1 MEMKYYRDVLRPLV
15 ESGDVINYE
24 LQKTYELQPEFVHD
38 NKKVKA
44 ITYVADYYIQYN
56 DGNEI
61 VIDIKGCPDPKALI
75 KRKMF
80 WYRYPDIDYQWL
92 CFSKI
97 DGGWCTYEYVKKQ
110 RAERRK
116 TRKAQEELKEK
127 QNE

>member
-44 ITYVADYYIQYN
+44 ITYVADYYIQYK